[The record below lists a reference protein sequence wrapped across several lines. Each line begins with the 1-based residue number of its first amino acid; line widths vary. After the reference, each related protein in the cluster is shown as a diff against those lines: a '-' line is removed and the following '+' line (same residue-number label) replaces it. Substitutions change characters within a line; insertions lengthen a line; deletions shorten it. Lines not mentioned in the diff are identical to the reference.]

1 MTFFLWSQFAIVCL
15 LGAMSPG
22 PSLALIIRNSIN
34 FNRTSGIVASIA
46 HGLGICLYAT
56 VTVIVLEFILRNSEI
71 IFFVIQICGS
81 LFLIILGLIFVIQIC
96 GSLFLIILGLIFI
109 FKKNNENQNDTYQIH
124 SNSFAQGFFIA
135 IVNPKIL
142 IWFTAIFSQFI
153 DINATFLNKTIL
165 VLTPSIIDAIWYS
178 LVAILVTGYGLK
190 EILNKN
196 KFVIQ
201 KIIGILL
208 IIIAFSLIYSLIR
221 F

>member
-34 FNRTSGIVASIA
+34 FNRMSGIVASIA
-46 HGLGICLYAT
+46 HGLGICVYAT
-56 VTVIVLEFILRNSEI
+56 VTVIVLEFILRNSET
-71 IFFVIQICGS
+71 IFFI
-81 LFLIILGLIFVIQIC
+81 IQIC

-124 SNSFAQGFFIA
+124 SSSFAQGFIIA
-135 IVNPKIL
+135 IINPKIL
-142 IWFTAIFSQFI
+142 IWFTAIYSQFI
-153 DINATFLNKTIL
+153 DINSTFLNKTIL

-178 LVAILVTGYGLK
+178 LVSILVTGYGLK
-190 EILNKN
+190 EILNKK

-201 KIIGILL
+201 KIIGVLFIL
-208 IIIAFSLIYSLIR
+208 IALSLIYSLIS

>member
-46 HGLGICLYAT
+46 HGLGIFLYAI
-56 VTVIVLEFILRNSEI
+56 VTVIVLEFILRKSET

-81 LFLIILGLIFVIQIC
+81 LFLIILGF
-96 GSLFLIILGLIFI
+96 IFI
-109 FKKNNENQNDTYQIH
+109 FKKNNENQIETYQIH
-124 SNSFAQGFFIA
+124 SSSFAQGFIIA
-135 IVNPKIL
+135 IINPKIL
-142 IWFTAIFSQFI
+142 IWFTAIYSQFI

-178 LVAILVTGYGLK
+178 LVSILVTGYGLK
-190 EILNKN
+190 EILNKK
-196 KFVIQ
+196 KFIIQ

-208 IIIAFSLIYSLIR
+208 ILIAFSLIYSLIR

>member
-34 FNRTSGIVASIA
+34 FNRMSGIIAAIA
-46 HGLGICLYAT
+46 HGLGICVYAT
-56 VTVIVLEFILRNSEI
+56 VTVIILEFILKNSET
-71 IFFVIQICGS
+71 IF
-81 LFLIILGLIFVIQIC
+81 FVIQIC

-109 FKKNNENQNDTYQIH
+109 FKKDNKDQIEAYQIH
-124 SNSFAQGFFIA
+124 SNSFAQGFIIA
-135 IVNPKIL
+135 IINPKIL
-142 IWFTAIFSQFI
+142 IWFIAIYSQFI
-153 DINATFLNKTIL
+153 DINASLINKTIL

-190 EILNKN
+190 EILNKR
-196 KFVIQ
+196 KFIIQ
-201 KIIGILL
+201 KIIGVLL
-208 IIIAFSLIYSLIR
+208 ILIAFSLIYSLIS

>member
-34 FNRTSGIVASIA
+34 FNRMSGILAAIA
-46 HGLGICLYAT
+46 HGLGICVYAT
-56 VTVIVLEFILRNSEI
+56 VTVIILEFILKNSET
-71 IFFVIQICGS
+71 IF
-81 LFLIILGLIFVIQIC
+81 FVIQIC

-109 FKKNNENQNDTYQIH
+109 FKKDNTDQTETYQIH
-124 SNSFAQGFFIA
+124 SNSFAQGFIIA
-135 IVNPKIL
+135 IINPKIL
-142 IWFTAIFSQFI
+142 IWFTAIYSQFI
-153 DINATFLNKTIL
+153 DINATLINKTIL

-190 EILNKN
+190 EILNKR
-196 KFVIQ
+196 KFIIQ
-201 KIIGILL
+201 KIIGVLL
-208 IIIAFSLIYSLIR
+208 ILIAFSLIYSLIS

>member
-1 MTFFLWSQFAIVCL
+1 MTFFLWSQFALVCL

-34 FNRTSGIVASIA
+34 FNRMSGIIASIA
-46 HGLGICLYAT
+46 HGLGICVYAT
-56 VTVIVLEFILRNSEI
+56 VTIIVLEFILRNSET

-81 LFLIILGLIFVIQIC
+81 LFLIILGLT
-96 GSLFLIILGLIFI
+96 FI

-124 SNSFAQGFFIA
+124 SNSFAQGFMIA
-135 IVNPKIL
+135 IINPKIL
-142 IWFTAIFSQFI
+142 IWFTAIYSQFI

-165 VLTPSIIDAIWYS
+165 VLTPTIIDAIWYS

-196 KFVIQ
+196 KFMIQ

>member
-34 FNRTSGIVASIA
+34 YNRMSGILAAIA
-46 HGLGICLYAT
+46 HGLGICVYAT
-56 VTVIVLEFILRNSEI
+56 VTVIILEFILKNSET
-71 IFFVIQICGS
+71 IF
-81 LFLIILGLIFVIQIC
+81 FVIQIC

-109 FKKNNENQNDTYQIH
+109 FKKDNGNQIEAYQIH
-124 SNSFAQGFFIA
+124 SNSFAQGFIIA
-135 IVNPKIL
+135 IINPKIL
-142 IWFTAIFSQFI
+142 IWFTAIYSQFI
-153 DINATFLNKTIL
+153 DINASLINKTIL

-190 EILNKN
+190 EILNKR
-196 KFVIQ
+196 KFIIQ
-201 KIIGILL
+201 KIIGVLL
-208 IIIAFSLIYSLIR
+208 ILIAFSLIYSLIS

>member
-34 FNRTSGIVASIA
+34 FNRSSGIVASIA

-56 VTVIVLEFILRNSEI
+56 VTVIVLEFILRNSEL

-81 LFLIILGLIFVIQIC
+81 LFLIILGLIFV
-96 GSLFLIILGLIFI
+96 
-109 FKKNNENQNDTYQIH
+109 FKKNNENQIETYRIN
-124 SNSFAQGFFIA
+124 SSSFAQGFIIA
-135 IVNPKIL
+135 IINPKIL
-142 IWFTAIFSQFI
+142 IWFIAIYSQFI
-153 DINATFLNKTIL
+153 DINASLLNKTIL

-190 EILNKN
+190 EILNKK
-196 KFVIQ
+196 KFMIQ

-208 IIIAFSLIYSLIR
+208 ILIAFSLIYSLIR

>member
-1 MTFFLWSQFAIVCL
+1 MTFFLWSQFALVCL

-22 PSLALIIRNSIN
+22 PSLALIIRNSISY
-34 FNRTSGIVASIA
+34 NRMSGIIASVA
-46 HGLGICLYAT
+46 HGLGICVYAT
-56 VTVIVLEFILRNSEI
+56 VTVIVLEFILRNNEL

-81 LFLIILGLIFVIQIC
+81 LFLIILGLVFV
-96 GSLFLIILGLIFI
+96 
-109 FKKNNENQNDTYQIH
+109 FKKNNENQIETYQI
-124 SNSFAQGFFIA
+124 NSSSFTQGFIIA
-135 IVNPKIL
+135 IINPKIL
-142 IWFTAIFSQFI
+142 IWFIAIYSQFI
-153 DINATFLNKTIL
+153 DINASLLNKTIL

-208 IIIAFSLIYSLIR
+208 ILIAFSLIYSLIR

>member
-1 MTFFLWSQFAIVCL
+1 MTFFLWSQFALVCL

-22 PSLALIIRNSIN
+22 PSLAIIIRNSIN
-34 FNRTSGIVASIA
+34 FNRMSGIIASIA
-46 HGLGICLYAT
+46 HGLGICVYAT
-56 VTVIVLEFILRNSEI
+56 VTIIVLEFILRNSET

-81 LFLIILGLIFVIQIC
+81 LFLIILGLT
-96 GSLFLIILGLIFI
+96 FI

-124 SNSFAQGFFIA
+124 SNSFAQGFMIA
-135 IVNPKIL
+135 IINPKIL
-142 IWFTAIFSQFI
+142 IWFTAIYAQFI

-196 KFVIQ
+196 KFMIQ

>member
-1 MTFFLWSQFAIVCL
+1 MTFFLWSQFALVCL

-22 PSLALIIRNSIN
+22 PSLALIIRNSLN
-34 FNRTSGIVASIA
+34 VSRTSGIIASIA
-46 HGLGICLYAT
+46 HGLGICVYAT
-56 VTVIVLEFILRNSEI
+56 VTIIVLEFILRNSET
-71 IFFVIQICGS
+71 IF
-81 LFLIILGLIFVIQIC
+81 FVIQIC

-109 FKKNNENQNDTYQIH
+109 FKKNNENQIETYQIH
-124 SNSFAQGFFIA
+124 SSSFAQGFIIA
-135 IVNPKIL
+135 IINPKIL
-142 IWFTAIFSQFI
+142 IWFTAIYSQFI

-178 LVAILVTGYGLK
+178 LVSILVTGYGLK

-196 KFVIQ
+196 KFMIQ

-208 IIIAFSLIYSLIR
+208 ILIALSLIYSLIN

>member
-34 FNRTSGIVASIA
+34 FDRMSGILAAIA
-46 HGLGICLYAT
+46 HGLGICVYAT
-56 VTVIVLEFILRNSEI
+56 VTVIILEFILKNSET
-71 IFFVIQICGS
+71 IF
-81 LFLIILGLIFVIQIC
+81 FVIQIC

-109 FKKNNENQNDTYQIH
+109 FKKDNTDQTETYQIH
-124 SNSFAQGFFIA
+124 SNSFAQGFIIA
-135 IVNPKIL
+135 IINPKIL
-142 IWFTAIFSQFI
+142 IWFTAIYSQFI
-153 DINATFLNKTIL
+153 DINATLINKTIL

-190 EILNKN
+190 EILNKR
-196 KFVIQ
+196 KFIIQ
-201 KIIGILL
+201 KIIGVLL
-208 IIIAFSLIYSLIR
+208 ILIAFSLIYSLIS

>member
-1 MTFFLWSQFAIVCL
+1 MTFFLWSQFALVCL

-34 FNRTSGIVASIA
+34 FNRMSGIIASIA
-46 HGLGICLYAT
+46 HGLGICVYAT
-56 VTVIVLEFILRNSEI
+56 VTIIVLEFILRNSET

-81 LFLIILGLIFVIQIC
+81 LFLIILGLT
-96 GSLFLIILGLIFI
+96 FI

-124 SNSFAQGFFIA
+124 SNSFAQGFMIA
-135 IVNPKIL
+135 IINPKIL
-142 IWFTAIFSQFI
+142 IWFTAIYSQFI

-196 KFVIQ
+196 KFMIQ
-201 KIIGILL
+201 KIIGLLL
-208 IIIAFSLIYSLIR
+208 IIIAFSLIFSLIR

>member
-34 FNRTSGIVASIA
+34 FNRMSGIIASIA
-46 HGLGICLYAT
+46 HGLGIFVYAT
-56 VTVIVLEFILRNSEI
+56 VTVIVLELILRKSEV
-71 IFFVIQICGS
+71 IF
-81 LFLIILGLIFVIQIC
+81 FVIQIC

-109 FKKNNENQNDTYQIH
+109 FKKNNENQAETYQIH
-124 SNSFAQGFFIA
+124 SSSFAQGFIIA
-135 IVNPKIL
+135 IINPKIL

-153 DINATFLNKTIL
+153 DIDATFFNKTIL

-178 LVAILVTGYGLK
+178 LVSILVTGYGLK
-190 EILNKN
+190 EILNKR
-196 KFVIQ
+196 KIIIQ
-201 KIIGILL
+201 KIIGVLL
-208 IIIAFSLIYSLIR
+208 ILIAFSLIYSLIN

>member
-56 VTVIVLEFILRNSEI
+56 VTVIVLEFILRNSEL

-81 LFLIILGLIFVIQIC
+81 LFLIILGLIFV
-96 GSLFLIILGLIFI
+96 
-109 FKKNNENQNDTYQIH
+109 FKKNNENQIETYRIN
-124 SNSFAQGFFIA
+124 SSSFAQGFIIA
-135 IVNPKIL
+135 IINPKIL
-142 IWFTAIFSQFI
+142 IWFIAIYSQFI
-153 DINATFLNKTIL
+153 DINASLLNKTIL

-190 EILNKN
+190 EILNKK
-196 KFVIQ
+196 KFIIQ
-201 KIIGILL
+201 KIIGGLL
-208 IIIAFSLIYSLIR
+208 ILIAFSLIYSLIR

>member
-1 MTFFLWSQFAIVCL
+1 MTFFLWSQFALVCL

-34 FNRTSGIVASIA
+34 FNRTSGIVASFA
-46 HGLGICLYAT
+46 HGLGICVYAT
-56 VTVIVLEFILRNSEI
+56 VTVIVLEFILKNSKT

-81 LFLIILGLIFVIQIC
+81 LFLIILGLIFV
-96 GSLFLIILGLIFI
+96 

-135 IVNPKIL
+135 IINPKIL
-142 IWFTAIFSQFI
+142 IWFTAIYSQFI

-178 LVAILVTGYGLK
+178 LVSILVTGYGLK
-190 EILNKN
+190 EILNKK
-196 KFVIQ
+196 KFIIQ

-208 IIIAFSLIYSLIR
+208 ILIAFSLIYSLIR

>member
-34 FNRTSGIVASIA
+34 FNRSSGIVASIA

-56 VTVIVLEFILRNSEI
+56 VTVIVLEFILRNSEL

-81 LFLIILGLIFVIQIC
+81 LFLIILGLVFV
-96 GSLFLIILGLIFI
+96 
-109 FKKNNENQNDTYQIH
+109 FKKNNENQIETYQI
-124 SNSFAQGFFIA
+124 NSSSFTQGFIIA
-135 IVNPKIL
+135 IINPKIL
-142 IWFTAIFSQFI
+142 IWFIAIYSQFI
-153 DINATFLNKTIL
+153 DINASLLNKTIL

-190 EILNKN
+190 EILNK
-196 KFVIQ
+196 KQFIIQ
-201 KIIGILL
+201 KIIGGLL
-208 IIIAFSLIYSLIR
+208 ILIAFSLIYSLIR

>member
-34 FNRTSGIVASIA
+34 FNRMSGILASIA
-46 HGLGICLYAT
+46 HGLGICVYAT
-56 VTVIVLEFILRNSEI
+56 VTVIVLEFILRNSET
-71 IFFVIQICGS
+71 IF
-81 LFLIILGLIFVIQIC
+81 FVIQIC

-109 FKKNNENQNDTYQIH
+109 FKKNNENKNDTYQIH
-124 SNSFAQGFFIA
+124 SSSFAQGFIIA
-135 IVNPKIL
+135 IINPKIL
-142 IWFTAIFSQFI
+142 IWFTAIYSQFI
-153 DINATFLNKTIL
+153 DINSTFLNKTIL
-165 VLTPSIIDAIWYS
+165 VLTPSIIDTVWYS

-208 IIIAFSLIYSLIR
+208 ILIAFSLIYSLIR

>member
-34 FNRTSGIVASIA
+34 YNRTSGIIASIA
-46 HGLGICLYAT
+46 HGLGICVYAT
-56 VTVIVLEFILRNSEI
+56 LTVIVLEFILRKSET
-71 IFFVIQICGS
+71 IF
-81 LFLIILGLIFVIQIC
+81 FVIQIC

-124 SNSFAQGFFIA
+124 SSSFAQGFIIA
-135 IVNPKIL
+135 IINPKIL
-142 IWFTAIFSQFI
+142 IWFTAIYSQFI
-153 DINATFLNKTIL
+153 DINSTFLNKTIL

-178 LVAILVTGYGLK
+178 LVSILVTGYGLK
-190 EILNKN
+190 EILNN
-196 KFVIQ
+196 KKFMIQ

-208 IIIAFSLIYSLIR
+208 IIIAFSLVYSLIS